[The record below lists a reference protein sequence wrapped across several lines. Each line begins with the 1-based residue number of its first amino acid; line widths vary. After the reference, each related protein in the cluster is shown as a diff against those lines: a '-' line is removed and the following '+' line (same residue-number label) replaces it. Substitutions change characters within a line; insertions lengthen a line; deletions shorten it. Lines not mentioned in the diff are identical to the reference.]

1 MVYIIYRCSVQQDKV
16 LVGTSSAY
24 IQSGGTVHSGLHS
37 GHKLNGFHHVCL
49 SQYAWGVFYLCHWN
63 LYGTHLRGYCSGFS
77 FVGNNDNFFQLR
89 ISLHTDIQQSIF
101 GKSEFACFRSIA
113 QIGETQFGFS
123 FRQCD
128 TVKAVRIGGGSLILM
143 TLNDVTANQRLGRRP
158 VSDMSADSKLAAY
171 GLLSFFLFQ

>member
-1 MVYIIYRCSVQQDKV
+1 MVFI
-16 LVGTSSAY
+16 TSASPNML
-24 IQSGGTVHSGLHS
+24 GV
-37 GHKLNGFHHVCL
+37 
-49 SQYAWGVFYLCHWN
+49 VFYLCHWN

-158 VSDMSADSKLAAY
+158 VSDISADSKLAAY